1 MKKENLIKLMGVI
14 LLVCGGIILMGAVGS
29 WRLLDFAEAIFLI
42 TFGALL
48 IFRGKIG

>member
-14 LLVCGGIILMGAVGS
+14 LLVCGGIILMGAAGS
-29 WRLLDFAEAIFLI
+29 GKIKDLAEAII
-42 TFGALL
+42 MIVIGAFL